1 MQSGGAQQWKTL
13 GYQNLDS
20 SYLQS
25 SFFLGLGYNSA
36 ISLTRKSSNELLYV
50 GGKWDVQI
58 YVNLGKQN
66 ITLTRRRSKFF
77 FNIVSSEIS
86 LNLYALL
93 GHNPPVH
100 RKPTGPTVPG
110 VPQACQSSR
119 STRTMLSDMGVGFWV
134 VPCGTRTQTGS
145 LWVPDNLGQSVI
157 LSLHFYSSLSV
168 YLPRNANINQFYFLF
183 L

>member
-1 MQSGGAQQWKTL
+1 M
-13 GYQNLDS
+13 
-20 SYLQS
+20 
-25 SFFLGLGYNSA
+25 GYNSA

-93 GHNPPVH
+93 GHDPPVH
-100 RKPTGPTVPG
+100 RQPTGPTVPG

-119 STRTMLSDMGVGFWV
+119 STRTMLSDTGVGFWV

-145 LWVPDNLGQSVI
+145 LWVPDNSGQSVI